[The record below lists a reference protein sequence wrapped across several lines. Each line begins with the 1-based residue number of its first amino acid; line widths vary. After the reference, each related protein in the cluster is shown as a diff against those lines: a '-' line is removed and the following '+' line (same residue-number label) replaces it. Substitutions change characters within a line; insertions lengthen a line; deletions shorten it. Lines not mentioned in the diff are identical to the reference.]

1 MTLEGEE
8 ALGSSDSEMC
18 RDGFL
23 GVPGALGNDIIA
35 CDGVKRVS
43 DGFLR

>member
-1 MTLEGEE
+1 MG
-8 ALGSSDSEMC
+8 

-23 GVPGALGNDIIA
+23 GVPGALGSDMIA
-35 CDGVKRVS
+35 CDGVNRVS